1 MAISPFSTQNEELK
15 NIVQTLF
22 LIDILPNKI
31 SDLIAEAYTNT
42 SKKWQEEVFYL
53 LYHKLQNEEEKKKY
67 LAEKQNSQTSEGTYS
82 SQIWQKINAL
92 SFEDKLPYLLH
103 HILGWSNEKIGN
115 LLNISISEVE
125 ILLVKIVKKLE
136 N

>member
-1 MAISPFSTQNEELK
+1 MAISPFSPDNEELK
-15 NIVQTLF
+15 NTVQTLF
-22 LIDILPNKI
+22 LLQVDSNKI
-31 SDLIAEAYTNT
+31 SDLLAEAYTNT

-53 LYHKLQNEEEKKKY
+53 LHHKFQNEEEKKKY
-67 LAEKQNSQTSEGTYS
+67 LLEEQTTQIVENSYS

-103 HILGWSNEKIGN
+103 HILGWNNEKIGN

-125 ILLVKIVKKLE
+125 ILFVKILKKLE